1 VIEKVM
7 SHLDPPLR
15 DQNWETT
22 IYFWYFPKREK
33 KKTLNAENPDK
44 KRFTLCFAFL
54 HIKHLF
60 TPSTPGY
67 FQGSFQEAPLEQYQK
82 HGLSADN

>member
-1 VIEKVM
+1 MPSWPKI
-7 SHLDPPLR
+7 
-15 DQNWETT
+15 WEAT
-22 IYFWYFPKREK
+22 IYFWYFPKKEK
-33 KKTLNAENPDK
+33 EKILNAENPDK
-44 KRFTLCFAFL
+44 NGLLYVFSFP

-82 HGLSADN
+82 HGLLEDD